1 MAERMVQILLP
12 AEDHERALGIL
23 EEHEHDALWTHV
35 VESRAVID
43 ILVSTNEV
51 EPILDELSAAFPGKD
66 QLRAAVL
73 RVESSIPSREE
84 EMAAKPQGPEG
95 DAVPKRPVFLRWLS
109 PSPRISRDELHAQLA
124 RGAVLDD
131 TYVLMVLLSS
141 VVAIIGLTRG
151 NAAIIIGAMVIAPL
165 LAPNLALSVSTT
177 LGKEDLFAQAM
188 KTNVAGVSFALAF
201 SLLAG
206 LFIELPAELNAE
218 LASRTV
224 IDWGDIGLALA
235 SGTAGAL
242 ALISGTGMSLVGVM
256 VAVALLPPLATLG
269 ILLASGRYTEA
280 GGALALLATNIVC
293 INLSSVATFLVRGVR
308 PSKWWEAKKSV
319 RFSRFAMIVWIVL
332 LALVAAGL
340 AVSKFL
346 NSETP

>member
-12 AEDHERALGIL
+12 AEDHERALAIL
-23 EEHEHDALWTHV
+23 EEYEHDALWTHV
-35 VESRAVID
+35 LKERAVIEV
-43 ILVSTNEV
+43 LVSSHEV
-51 EPILDELSAAFPGKD
+51 EPIIDELSAAFPGKG

-84 EMAAKPQGPEG
+84 EIAAKPESEE
-95 DAVPKRPVFLRWLS
+95 DALERPVFLRWLAA
-109 PSPRISRDELHAQLA
+109 SPRISRDELHSQLA

-188 KTNVAGVSFALAF
+188 RTNVVGVLCAF
-201 SLLAG
+201 LFSVLAG
-206 LFIELPAELNAE
+206 LFIDLPAELNPE
-218 LASRTV
+218 LASRTA

-235 SGTAGAL
+235 SGAAGAL
-242 ALISGTGMSLVGVM
+242 ALIAGTGMSLVGVM
-256 VAVALLPPLATLG
+256 VAVALLPPLVTLG
-269 ILLASGRYTEA
+269 ILLAAGRYGEA
-280 GGALALLATNIVC
+280 AGALALLATNIVC
-293 INLSSVATFLVRGVR
+293 VNLSSVATFLIRGVR
-308 PSKWWEAKKSV
+308 PSKWWEAQKSV
-319 RFSRFAMIVWIVL
+319 RFSRFAMVVWIVL
-332 LALVAAGL
+332 LALVAGGL
-340 AVSKFL
+340 TITQIL
-346 NSETP
+346 NSESP